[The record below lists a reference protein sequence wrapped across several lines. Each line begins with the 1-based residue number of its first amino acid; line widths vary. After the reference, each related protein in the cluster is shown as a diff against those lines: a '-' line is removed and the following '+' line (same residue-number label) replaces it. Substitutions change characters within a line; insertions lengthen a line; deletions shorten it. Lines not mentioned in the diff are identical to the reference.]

1 MGEGGV
7 PLPEGAGAPVLGS
20 VGCHSGISLLAQD
33 LQAGPFITC
42 LVAAE
47 TPVGAAGEA
56 TDRRC
61 WPGLTSQK

>member
-1 MGEGGV
+1 MLV
-7 PLPEGAGAPVLGS
+7 S

-42 LVAAE
+42 LGAAE
-47 TPVGAAGEA
+47 TPEGAAGEA
-56 TDRRC
+56 TNRRC